1 MCTLQKYDSPEEAE
15 MNRSNNTKDER
26 SDREF
31 CKKVCWKYG
40 ERGGVELELHV
51 YFENKYLINVF

>member
-31 CKKVCWKYG
+31 CKKVC
-40 ERGGVELELHV
+40 
-51 YFENKYLINVF
+51 